1 MKRVLL
7 AGVSFAV
14 LALAETAIAE
24 DTLPPMDKTWCDPYT
39 NYSCLEPYLGQDLIT
54 RLVNYYRLE

>member
-39 NYSCLEPYLGQDLIT
+39 NYIIRALSPISGKT
-54 RLVNYYRLE
+54 